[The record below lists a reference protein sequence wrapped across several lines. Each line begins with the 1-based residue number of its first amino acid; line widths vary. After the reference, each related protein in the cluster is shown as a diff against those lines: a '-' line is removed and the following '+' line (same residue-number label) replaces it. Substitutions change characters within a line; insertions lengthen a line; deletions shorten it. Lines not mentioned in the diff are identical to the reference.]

1 MTTHTQALLG
11 ITLTVLVCPCFED
24 RTQDL
29 IHAKYPFYQ
38 LQLSWTVDQCVLTT
52 CVSTGTHSACAMI
65 LTLTLLS
72 TGVVTTVKT
81 SIGQHKD
88 SRSPFASH
96 LECFSIPFRLSWNG
110 EVRKAQNSLSGFKT
124 WLLTVHPSR
133 NQWLDSHLL
142 GVRTDTPTVNIIYHR
157 ITGIINFSL
166 NELNSLRLNSANH
179 NSDIIRD
186 LEGGS
191 NHKL

>member
-1 MTTHTQALLG
+1 
-11 ITLTVLVCPCFED
+11 
-24 RTQDL
+24 
-29 IHAKYPFYQ
+29 
-38 LQLSWTVDQCVLTT
+38 
-52 CVSTGTHSACAMI
+52 MI

-88 SRSPFASH
+88 RRGPFASH

-110 EVRKAQNSLSGFKT
+110 EVRKAENSLSGFKT

-179 NSDIIRD
+179 DSDIIRD
-186 LEGGS
+186 LEAEVPTT
-191 NHKL
+191 NFKLSHNWWELQLRHIANMGLWDQITPLL